1 MTESAIN
8 DDTKR
13 TSTSPD
19 RDLVHLHGKERWS
32 WSLGIVLVVLGI
44 MALSLI
50 AIRSLDSIPWLA
62 WLLVLAGIAEAVH
75 AFHLRKSSAFFFHVV
90 PGIAGLPLGLL
101 VATHSG
107 LDLFSWMLV
116 FAYVFTIIG
125 LFRLLSAIRLRFPSW
140 RWAVFDAIVTL
151 VIGCVF
157 WSTSPGLA
165 QWFFDLAVGISL
177 ILRGWSSA
185 MFGLTLG
192 RRRDDAAQNQVPG
205 PKSTEPGRSAHSYRF
220 QVNHFR

>member
-8 DDTKR
+8 DRAKR

-19 RDLVHLHGKERWS
+19 RDLVHLHGTERWS
-32 WSLGIVLVVLGI
+32 SSLGIVLVVFGI

-75 AFHLRKSSAFFFHVV
+75 AFHLRRSSAFFFHVV

-107 LDLFSWMLV
+107 HDLFAWMLV
-116 FAYVFTIIG
+116 FACVFTIVG
-125 LFRLLSAIRLRFPSW
+125 LFRLLSAIRLRFPTW
-140 RWAVFDAIVTL
+140 PWAVFDAIVTL

-157 WSTSPGLA
+157 WTTSPRLGP
-165 QWFFDLAVGISL
+165 WFFDLAVGISL

-185 MFGLTLG
+185 MFGLGLV
-192 RRRDDAAQNQVPG
+192 RRRNDAAQNQVPG
-205 PKSTEPGRSAHSYRF
+205 SETTKPGRSAHSYSL